1 MLHRC
6 GNRELNE
13 SSGDFKVSVTISQ
26 TILTADEQFKRKAGL
41 SFKFFGHDSNWPR
54 QMYGALIKTST
65 IKLSPLR
72 SLLNHD

>member
-6 GNRELNE
+6 GNGELNE

-26 TILTADEQFKRKAGL
+26 TILTFDEQFERKTGL
-41 SFKFFGHDSNWPR
+41 SFKFFGHDSNWLR
-54 QMYGALIKTST
+54 QTYGALIKTST
-65 IKLSPLR
+65 IKLLPLR